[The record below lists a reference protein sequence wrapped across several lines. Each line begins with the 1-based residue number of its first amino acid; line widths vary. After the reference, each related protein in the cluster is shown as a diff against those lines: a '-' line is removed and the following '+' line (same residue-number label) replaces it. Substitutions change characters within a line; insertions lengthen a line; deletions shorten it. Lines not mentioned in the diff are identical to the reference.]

1 MGDLAYTR
9 PPFCQPPKYVIFWM
23 EPDLLGATMGLRQ
36 NDGDGNKGRGDQE
49 GVANEQRAGCG
60 QCW

>member
-9 PPFCQPPKYVIFWM
+9 PPFCQLPKYVIFWM

-36 NDGDGNKGRGDQE
+36 NDGDERDERKERRRPGGSCE
-49 GVANEQRAGCG
+49 
-60 QCW
+60 